1 MDEPRNEPRRW
12 MRWILSE
19 SAVPMTELPWEHGQR
34 RKRLLE
40 RLRAA

>member
-1 MDEPRNEPRRW
+1 MNEPRRW
-12 MRWILSE
+12 MTWILKE
-19 SAVPMTELPWEHGQR
+19 SAGPVPALPWEHGQR